1 MNPKEEAKK
10 ILKYHT
16 DLHGDMG
23 KYYAIKSTEQKKYS
37 SEYIKQSKW
46 NEIIKE
52 IEKL

>member
-1 MNPKEEAKK
+1 MKSKEQAKK

-23 KYYAIKSTEQKKYS
+23 KHYALKSTEQKKYA
-37 SEYIKQSKW
+37 SEYREQSKW
-46 NEIIKE
+46 NEVINQ

>member
-1 MNPKEEAKK
+1 MKSKEQAKK

-16 DLHGDMG
+16 DLHGYMG
-23 KYYAIKSTEQKKYS
+23 KHYALKSTEQKKYA

-46 NEIIKE
+46 NDIIKE